1 MMEVLVRGNKID
13 ITDAMKDYVKEKL
26 SKLDKYTLD
35 GNVKANV
42 LVKVRNYTQKVEVTI
57 PLKTLILRAEE
68 ESEDFYS
75 AVDLVINKLERQIR
89 KNKTKLK
96 KKEKS
101 GIKEFN
107 IDDIIDLSEENE
119 VVKRKKIEIEE
130 MKFEIQ
136 NEKKQIKVERSR
148 IKSEVMKIKN
158 DERLNEELAEKVQ
171 HLRGLIVE
179 EANKEEEIK
188 ESINTE
194 EDIGG

>member
-1 MMEVLVRGNKID
+1 MQVKIRGNKID
-13 ITDAMKDYVKEKL
+13 ITDSMKDYVKEKL
-26 SKLDKYTLD
+26 SKLDKYSLEEFEAT
-35 GNVKANV
+35 V

-107 IDDIIDLSEENE
+107 MDSILDIPEEE
-119 VVKRKKIEIEE
+119 EKEVKRKKIEIKP
-130 MKFEIQ
+130 M
-136 NEKKQIKVERSR
+136 N
-148 IKSEVMKIKN
+148 M
-158 DERLNEELAEKVQ
+158 
-171 HLRGLIVE
+171 E
-179 EANKEEEIK
+179 EAILQMELLGHNFYMYKDSDLN
-188 ESINTE
+188 SIALVYKRKNGGYGVIETE
-194 EDIGG
+194 

>member
-1 MMEVLVRGNKID
+1 MMEILIRGNKIE

-101 GIKEFN
+101 GVKEFN
-107 IDDIIDLSEENE
+107 IDDIIDLSEEKE
-119 VVKRKKIEIEE
+119 VVKRKKIDIKPMSLDEAILQMELLGHNFYMYKDSETNSSALVYKRHDGGYGVIEE
-130 MKFEIQ
+130 E
-136 NEKKQIKVERSR
+136 
-148 IKSEVMKIKN
+148 
-158 DERLNEELAEKVQ
+158 
-171 HLRGLIVE
+171 
-179 EANKEEEIK
+179 
-188 ESINTE
+188 
-194 EDIGG
+194 